1 MKRWQV
7 VGVIVM
13 LVVVSV
19 VGLYLQRAV
28 SDRSYSGNWGTTAG
42 RGFDV
47 YNVPLD
53 PEYGSYV
60 RFEVTSADGRTVDV
74 YLTDMDGLRAARS
87 NDPFEYDNASSA
99 TNVDHISRELRI
111 SGYSQLVVMSHDPD
125 EIVSVTSSTEQSSY
139 PLGLMPILKA
149 AGLACWI
156 ANFVFFVLLLQSWW
170 QYSRERRAG
179 GH

>member
-1 MKRWQV
+1 
-7 VGVIVM
+7 
-13 LVVVSV
+13 
-19 VGLYLQRAV
+19 
-28 SDRSYSGNWGTTAG
+28 
-42 RGFDV
+42 
-47 YNVPLD
+47 
-53 PEYGSYV
+53 
-60 RFEVTSADGRTVDV
+60 
-74 YLTDMDGLRAARS
+74 
-87 NDPFEYDNASSA
+87 
-99 TNVDHISRELRI
+99 VDHISRELRI